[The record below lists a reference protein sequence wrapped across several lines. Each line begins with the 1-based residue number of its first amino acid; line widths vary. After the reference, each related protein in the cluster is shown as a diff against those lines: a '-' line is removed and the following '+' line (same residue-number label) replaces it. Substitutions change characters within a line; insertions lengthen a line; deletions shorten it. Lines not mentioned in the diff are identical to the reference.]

1 MIYTL
6 PSFMSGHVAR
16 TLTCPRVM
24 AAPENIK
31 AGFLKE
37 RDVFTERGI
46 KYVSPSVALAEP
58 AIVPKQLHHAL
69 QDAIPNL
76 TLAEVRSAVTA
87 GYKALAAFN
96 KQMQDKG

>member
-31 AGFLKE
+31 AGFIKG
-37 RDVFTERGI
+37 RDVFAEAGI
-46 KYVSPSVALAEP
+46 AYAAPFVSLDEP
-58 AIVPKQLHHAL
+58 RLVPKQLFEGVRGVLPRAATGAL
-69 QDAIPNL
+69 GL
-76 TLAEVRSAVTA
+76 RAEGGS
-87 GYKALAAFN
+87 
-96 KQMQDKG
+96 KGPLVSNDWRRP